1 MAKITLNGVDALT
14 ESGGVVT
21 IPAAANLTLGVGAV
35 PTSAIADDAVTSAKL
50 DTNIAVGGTLGVTGT
65 STLTGNVTASGN
77 LIVTGDLTVNG
88 TTVTL
93 DAATL
98 VVEDKNI
105 EMGKVA
111 SPTDVTAD
119 GGGITLKGTTDK
131 TIIWEN
137 DTDSW
142 NFNQNIETSTTTKVK
157 QKGAF
162 MQSSTHQS
170 WVMGG

>member
-1 MAKITLNGVDALT
+1 MANLKLNNVVVVT
-14 ESGGVVT
+14 ESSGTAT
-21 IPAAANLTLGVGAV
+21 IQSGIFKAKDGTAAFTIANSTGAV
-35 PTSAIADDAVTSAKL
+35 ALSGAATLSSTLAVA
-50 DTNIAVGGTLGVTGT
+50 GT
-65 STLTGNVTASGN
+65 STLTGNVTAAGD
-77 LIVTGDLTVNG
+77 LTVTGGLTVNG
-88 TTVTL
+88 TTTTINS
-93 DAATL
+93 ATL
-98 VVEDKNI
+98 SVDDKNI
-105 EMGKVA
+105 ELGSTA

-131 TIIWEN
+131 TILFEN

-162 MQSSTHQS
+162 MQNSVHQS